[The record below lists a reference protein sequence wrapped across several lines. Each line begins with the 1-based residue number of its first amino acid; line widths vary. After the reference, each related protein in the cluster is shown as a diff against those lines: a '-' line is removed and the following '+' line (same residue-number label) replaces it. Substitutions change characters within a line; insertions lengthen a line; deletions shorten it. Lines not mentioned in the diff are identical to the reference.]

1 MYNLNKIWIILGDKK
16 LDIIAS
22 KDNELY
28 KSLKKLKTKKYREIE
43 GSFLA
48 EGRKFLEFEETPKLI
63 LFKEGIS
70 QEIVEMAQKHECRK
84 IVLNEKLFKELT
96 SQENSQGV
104 IICYNSKV
112 QKLEKIDNNVV
123 VLNRVS
129 DPGNL
134 GTIIRVAD
142 AAGFKDIILTKGSVD
157 CYNEKTVR
165 SSMGSILSVNIHY
178 VEESEVMEFLKER
191 GYKVIVTA
199 LEKDSIPYTK
209 MTLGDKNAFV
219 FGNEGDGVSQELIL
233 KSDEKVIIPIYGS
246 AESLNVAMATGII
259 LYDVRNKLENK

>member
-1 MYNLNKIWIILGDKK
+1 M
-16 LDIIAS
+16 DIITS
-22 KDNELY
+22 KDNELF
-28 KSLKKLKTKKYREIE
+28 KSLKKLKAKKYREL
-43 GSFLA
+43 GKLFLA
-48 EGRKFLEFEETPKLI
+48 EGRKFLEFEEIPKVI
-63 LFKEGIS
+63 IFKEGVSEESIKLS
-70 QEIVEMAQKHECRK
+70 EKFQCKK
-84 IVLNEKLFKELT
+84 IILSEKLFKELS

-104 IICYNSKV
+104 IICYNSKE
-112 QKLEKIDNNVV
+112 QKLDYLDKNIV
-123 VLNRVS
+123 VLNRVA

-165 SSMGSILSVNIHY
+165 SSMGSILSINIY
-178 VEESEVMEFLKER
+178 YLEEEDTIHLLKEK
-191 GYKVIVTA
+191 GYKIIATA

-209 MTLGDKNAFV
+209 MRLEEKNAFV
-219 FGNEGDGVSQELIL
+219 FGNEGDGISQNILL

-259 LYDVRNKLENK
+259 LYDVRNRLDNK

>member
-1 MYNLNKIWIILGDKK
+1 M
-16 LDIIAS
+16 DIITS

-28 KSLKKLKTKKYREIE
+28 KAIKKLKTKKYRDLEQQ
-43 GSFLA
+43 FLA
-48 EGRKFLEFEETPKLI
+48 EGRKFLEFEENPKI
-63 LFKEGIS
+63 IIFKEGIS
-70 QEIVEMAQKHECRK
+70 EDIIDTSKKYDCKK
-84 IVLNEKLFKELT
+84 IILAEKLFKELS

-104 IICYNSKV
+104 IICYASKI
-112 QKLEKIDNNVV
+112 KELKDIDKNIV
-123 VLNRVS
+123 VLNRVA

-157 CYNEKTVR
+157 CYNDKTVR
-165 SSMGSILSVNIHY
+165 SSMGSILGVNIY
-178 VEESEVMEFLKER
+178 YIEENEVIQFLKEKE
-191 GYKVIVTA
+191 YKIIVTA

-209 MTLGDKNAFV
+209 MKLNEKNAFI
-219 FGNEGDGVSQELIL
+219 FGNEGDGVSKEIIE